1 MANIESVLH
10 PLVLVMQNHMELA
23 KYLPF
28 FKYHYYNIDQA
39 RENLF
44 AFFKNQIEEHS
55 KRVDHYSEPTDY
67 VEAFLQEK
75 KKKEAEGEGEF
86 YRLEI

>member
-1 MANIESVLH
+1 MHSLITTTIIIIIKN
-10 PLVLVMQNHMELA
+10 
-23 KYLPF
+23 
-28 FKYHYYNIDQA
+28 
-39 RENLF
+39 
-44 AFFKNQIEEHS
+44 KNQIEEHS